1 MERYGELRIGYG
13 LMRTNT
19 FRYVRLRRRY
29 GSMRTAIRNSYFEL
43 FKTMA
48 ADDPLQYGHCGCD
61 TNDYGLIRLV
71 WIDTE
76 STIRSIRIVRMCVC
90 VTEP

>member
-1 MERYGELRIGYG
+1 
-13 LMRTNT
+13 
-19 FRYVRLRRRY
+19 
-29 GSMRTAIRNSYFEL
+29 MRTAIRNSYFEL

-48 ADDPLQYGHCGCD
+48 AYAPFQYGHCGCD

-71 WIDTE
+71 WTDTDRYG

-90 VTEP
+90 DLDIIDQQFVPVCDV